1 MIRMYKPYIKL
12 IPVVGDCFDEMG
24 SDICLIPN
32 EVTLKK
38 LQELEN
44 SEADC
49 IAFYLEK
56 GSNLIISEFM
66 FVRESGFSGEC
77 SLIKAGSSCID
88 ISLAMPDEIAYHFI
102 PISN

>member
-49 IAFYLEK
+49 IAFY
-56 GSNLIISEFM
+56 
-66 FVRESGFSGEC
+66 
-77 SLIKAGSSCID
+77 
-88 ISLAMPDEIAYHFI
+88 
-102 PISN
+102 